1 MTIIFSDTKK
11 VWCILKI
18 EHTDTGYTRHAR
30 LSTGPTIVS
39 LTSNW
44 SSNMDQHHG
53 ILSVNKLI
61 PWI

>member
-53 ILSVNKLI
+53 IL
-61 PWI
+61 